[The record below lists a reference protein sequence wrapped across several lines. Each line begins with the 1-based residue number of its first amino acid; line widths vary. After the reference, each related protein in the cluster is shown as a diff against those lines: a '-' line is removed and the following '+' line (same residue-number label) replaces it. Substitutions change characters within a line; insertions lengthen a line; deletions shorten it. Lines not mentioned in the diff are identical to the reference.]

1 MGLSSLGIRLIS
13 SLTALKCLLSLF
25 RYFIVK
31 LQKNIYLLLI
41 TIGLIISLNVNSET
55 IKVGLSSHYYPF
67 NFKKAGHIQ
76 GFEVDIWKEIGK
88 TSHRQIKFV
97 LSSFSNSFKLLNDK
111 KIDTIAN
118 QVTLTPKRESNYF
131 FSTPYTYDADQ
142 VFVKNTSHYHN
153 IKDLKNRRIVADTI
167 SDSNLVLS
175 RLNQEHNLN
184 LKITPLRVD
193 NLKNIV
199 KLDYADAYVM
209 ERNEAVVY
217 INHFNL
223 PLKLLGPPIET
234 FKKAYPFRRDE
245 QGRQLKLIVDKALS
259 QMRDN
264 GKLTQISLK
273 WLGMDITRNPMGLSN
288 SD

>member
-1 MGLSSLGIRLIS
+1 M
-13 SLTALKCLLSLF
+13 
-25 RYFIVK
+25 
-31 LQKNIYLLLI
+31 
-41 TIGLIISLNVNSET
+41 
-55 IKVGLSSHYYPF
+55 
-67 NFKKAGHIQ
+67 
-76 GFEVDIWKEIGK
+76 
-88 TSHRQIKFV
+88 
-97 LSSFSNSFKLLNDK
+97 
-111 KIDTIAN
+111 
-118 QVTLTPKRESNYF
+118 
-131 FSTPYTYDADQ
+131 
-142 VFVKNTSHYHN
+142 
-153 IKDLKNRRIVADTI
+153 
-167 SDSNLVLS
+167 
-175 RLNQEHNLN
+175 
-184 LKITPLRVD
+184 RVD

-264 GKLTQISLK
+264 GKLTQTSLK
-273 WLGMDITRNPMGLSN
+273 WLGMGITRNPMDLSN